1 MAAPE
6 DLAWLAGR
14 VELTLLAPGV
24 RAGDVRRGVDTVRAL
39 GLRGLVLAP
48 SHLGLVG
55 EGVRAA
61 AVVGFPTGRHHTLV
75 KAAEARLAVAGGAEE
90 VWLVPDPAEQDGNVL
105 LAEIVA
111 VREAVPSP
119 VVLGVVVEAAARRD
133 IATVRRMARVAGAD
147 RLVTATG
154 WHPAGVTD
162 TAVVGECAGDL
173 PVTALGTG
181 LTLDEAVSWL
191 GAGADRLAVD
201 DPAWLRAP
209 GE

>member
-1 MAAPE
+1 MAATD
-6 DLAWLAGR
+6 DLTWLAGR
-14 VELTLLAPGV
+14 VDLTLLAPGV
-24 RAGDVRRGVDTVRAL
+24 RAEDVRRGVDTVREL

-48 SHLGLVG
+48 SPINPRW
-55 EGVRAA
+55 EGVHAA
-61 AVVGFPTGRHHTLV
+61 VVVGFPTGRHHTLI
-75 KAAEARLAVAGGAEE
+75 KAAEARLAVACGAEE
-90 VWLVPDPAEQDGNVL
+90 VWLVPDPVEEDGNVL

-133 IATVRRMARVAGAD
+133 IGTVRRMARVAGAD
-147 RLVTATG
+147 RLITATG
-154 WHPAGVTD
+154 WHPEGVTD

-181 LTLDEAVSWL
+181 LALDDAVSWL

-201 DPAWLRAP
+201 HPGWLRAP
-209 GE
+209 G